1 MALLDH
7 SCSSYVDRLLAQT
20 VLLDHVCE
28 VTAVS
33 LALIAAVSLALMMA
47 RYTVMQQGFANILP
61 DTGDTAG
68 RAAGSGT
75 LTSPESIPN
84 HHHHCIMDLEP
95 VAFFQVA
102 FL

>member
-1 MALLDH
+1 VLD
-7 SCSSYVDRLLAQT
+7 L
-20 VLLDHVCE
+20 VCD

-47 RYTVMQQGFANILP
+47 RYTVNQQGFAYVLP

-75 LTSPESIPN
+75 LSPPESIPN
-84 HHHHCIMDLEP
+84 HHHHCIMNLET
-95 VAFFQVA
+95 VAFF
-102 FL
+102 